1 MKKLLYI
8 SDSEE
13 YWRVFTEESEKR
25 RKRLQRLPFS
35 EKNKIPT
42 AHAETFRIF
51 PKKAVENWR
60 LGGF

>member
-8 SDSEE
+8 RDSEE

-35 EKNKIPT
+35 EKIKIIARMQELFGSP
-42 AHAETFRIF
+42 R
-51 PKKAVENWR
+51 KKKSKSRV
-60 LGGF
+60 